1 MKYPPLQSLRMA
13 VLVSFILCVIA
24 LLVSL
29 SAHSQYGEVSAEYK
43 RVQMQAQEYEQIK
56 NRWSIESSQ
65 SDFEYLKSHPKLIK
79 QEKHGKKYLFEFNNL
94 SGSEFDY
101 LSNKIF
107 NSMLMIKKLTLR
119 QESGSKGSIIVEV
132 EG

>member
-1 MKYPPLQSLRMA
+1 MRYPPLQSLRMA
-13 VLVSFILCVIA
+13 VLVSFVLLVIT

-29 SAHSQYGEVSAEYK
+29 SAHSHYEEVAAEYK
-43 RVQMQAQEYEQIK
+43 TLQLQAQEYEQIK

-65 SDFEYLKSHPKLIK
+65 GDFDYLKSHPKLTK
-79 QEKHGKKYLFEFNNL
+79 QEKHGEKYLFEFNNL
-94 SGSEFDY
+94 SASEFDH

-119 QESGSKGSIIVEV
+119 QESGSKGSIVVEV